1 MTERLE
7 RTWEL
12 EADTMA
18 ARRARR
24 FVRQLLEQ
32 HGTSDEVAEVVELLA
47 SELVTNAVRHGEEPR
62 QLRCLIENDR
72 LTVSVSDG
80 SEAPPTLRS
89 PAPLEPHGRGLRL
102 VAMLAERWGVNVRP
116 GQGKDVW
123 FSSTVPRAGIN
134 SAR

>member
-1 MTERLE
+1 MAERFE
-7 RTWEL
+7 RTCEL
-12 EADTMA
+12 GADFFA
-18 ARRARR
+18 ARQARR
-24 FVRQLLEQ
+24 FVRQLLQQREAP
-32 HGTSDEVAEVVELLA
+32 DDLVEVVELLV
-47 SELVTNAVRHGEEPR
+47 SELVTNAVRHGAGPR
-62 QLRCLIENDR
+62 QLGCMIENDQ

-123 FSSTVPRAGIN
+123 FSSTVPRPDVN
-134 SAR
+134 SAH